1 MFFHFVKKIRVHFL
15 KYNIRKE
22 TKMNKRIEDLLKKD
36 MGNFMDR
43 SRDELASA
51 DKIYLN
57 DRRMKRNWK
66 NGIKTWA

>member
-1 MFFHFVKKIRVHFL
+1 
-15 KYNIRKE
+15 
-22 TKMNKRIEDLLKKD
+22 MNKRIEDLLKKD